1 MAAKFTNP
9 GSGRGSMQ
17 RESTYAMK
25 FFPVLVLSLLS
36 LVAFGGSAAAQ
47 GAPTQNAPKIAVVD
61 TGSFNNLIVE
71 FRQQIET
78 LQREFNPSTE
88 ALQKLAIE
96 IQGEEDALQ
105 RLAES
110 LAPEVRQ
117 KRIEDLEKKKIDFKR
132 KQEDLKD
139 AVDKRAGIVL
149 GPLQEK
155 IGKALEAYAK
165 ERGISVLL
173 DMGTAAKAGGLI
185 YIAPGMDITDD
196 FAAKYNAAN
205 PGKKP
210 AGQ

>member
-1 MAAKFTNP
+1 
-9 GSGRGSMQ
+9 
-17 RESTYAMK
+17 MK
-25 FFPVLVLSLLS
+25 FIPALVLSFLAC
-36 LVAFGGSAAAQ
+36 LVLGGSAAAQ
-47 GAPTQNAPKIAVVD
+47 TAAPQNSAKIAVVD
-61 TGSFNNLIVE
+61 TSAFNSLIVE
-71 FRQQIET
+71 FRQQIEN
-78 LQREFNPSTE
+78 LQREFGPSTE
-88 ALQKLAIE
+88 ALQKMGLE

-105 RLAES
+105 RLADS
-110 LAPEVRQ
+110 LPPEIRQ
-117 KRIEDLEKKKIDFKR
+117 KRLEDLEKKKIEFKR

-165 ERGISVLL
+165 ERGITMLL
-173 DMGTAAKAGGLI
+173 DLGTAAKAGGLF
-185 YIAPGMDITDD
+185 YIAPGIDVTDD